1 MKHNSTIT
9 QLNLPWNELG
19 FGDCTALAEAIKHN
33 STITQLNLER
43 NGLGT
48 RDCTAL
54 AEVIKHNLTVRQ
66 LDLARNEPCTG
77 DRTALAEAI
86 KHNSTITQLN
96 LAIRDLVDTMIG
108 AFRSTRQRNV
118 THDQIHIVH
127 ESPIL
132 KNHILI
138 RTFRYVRQDHQY
150 KLSNNSVL

>member
-1 MKHNSTIT
+1 MAG
-9 QLNLPWNELG
+9 NEIG
-19 FGDCTALAEAIKHN
+19 TGDCAALAEAMKHN

-96 LAIRDLVDTMIG
+96 PGVELGNKRLSRHYDWCI
-108 AFRSTRQRNV
+108 S
-118 THDQIHIVH
+118 IHSSKKCH
-127 ESPIL
+127 
-132 KNHILI
+132 
-138 RTFRYVRQDHQY
+138 T
-150 KLSNNSVL
+150 